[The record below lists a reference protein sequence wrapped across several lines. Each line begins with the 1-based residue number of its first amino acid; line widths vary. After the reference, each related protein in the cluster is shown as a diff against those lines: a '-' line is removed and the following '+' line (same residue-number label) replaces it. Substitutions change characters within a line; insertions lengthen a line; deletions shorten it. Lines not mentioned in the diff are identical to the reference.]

1 MSKTIMWAETDAKG
15 FEAECLFNEDQRSYE
30 VMVCASG
37 QRLCRSESFP
47 VHAEP
52 VPDMDEADRRQSIE
66 IAERLTR
73 EVAQALGDH

>member
-1 MSKTIMWAETDAKG
+1 MSKTIMWVETDAEG
-15 FEAECLFNEDQRSYE
+15 FEAECLFNEDQRAYE

-37 QRLCRSESFP
+37 KQLCQSESFP
-47 VHAEP
+47 ARTEP
-52 VPDMDEADRRQSIE
+52 VPDMDPADRRLSVE